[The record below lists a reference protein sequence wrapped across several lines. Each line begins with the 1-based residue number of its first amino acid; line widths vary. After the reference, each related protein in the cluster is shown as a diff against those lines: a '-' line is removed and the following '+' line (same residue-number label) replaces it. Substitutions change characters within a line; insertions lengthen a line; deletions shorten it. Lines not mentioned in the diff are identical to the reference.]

1 MNIVQWKTLL
11 FTLIILCLS
20 SCGDSIREQKLH
32 LIKTGVQFL
41 KAPNIR
47 QLNEKGEYLPFSE
60 VDGSL
65 SKIHDICKSDL
76 IQNDKDI
83 QLLISMSIQEEM
95 FNYPHVIRGRKTYE
109 VVKASNDFPSLYP
122 DISNVFKALVSPTST
137 QKEIYA
143 QHLNRFKNLSDYK
156 KYAAFVT
163 RNNKDPSLNKNIDI
177 DKLSELNEKNLDY
190 QFKYIAMFSC
200 GMSDVILGMYG
211 YETKSRKIAYE
222 MMNNVNNQ
230 TGEFK
235 SKIYTSYDGNG
246 CPVYKNASG
255 KVLQKSMKLRQE
267 DGC

>member
-1 MNIVQWKTLL
+1 MNVVLWKNLV
-11 FTLIILCLS
+11 FTLITLCLS
-20 SCGDSIREQKLH
+20 SCGDSIKEQKTH
-32 LIKTGVQFL
+32 LIKTGIQFL
-41 KAPNIR
+41 QDPKIN
-47 QLNEKGEYLPFSE
+47 QLTKKGEYLFFSE
-60 VDGSL
+60 IDKSL

-76 IQNDKDI
+76 IQNDRDI
-83 QLLISMSIQEEM
+83 QFLISISIQEEM

-109 VVKASNDFPSLYP
+109 VVKAANDFPSLYP
-122 DISNVFKALVSPTST
+122 DISNVFKALASPTST
-137 QKEIYA
+137 QKEIYT

-156 KYAAFVT
+156 KYITFAT
-163 RNNKDPSLNKNIDI
+163 KKNKDPSLNKNIDI

-200 GMSDVILGMYG
+200 GMSDVILGMYD

-222 MMNNVNNQ
+222 MMNNVSNQ
-230 TGEFK
+230 TGGFK
-235 SKIYTSYDGNG
+235 SKIYTSYDSNG